1 MIFNPKVLVLALFA
15 AVSLPFAVNGNEE
28 DRFSEHI
35 ILGRNEKKI
44 DGMSS
49 SSIAAAMSLPMSKI
63 SKKQKTNQRSL
74 VGDPPFEG
82 TVFVDENII
91 TDSDPNSLQRVDMYD
106 ETRCGMFQDCLGRSW
121 ISYLIFLTVF

>member
-15 AVSLPFAVNGNEE
+15 AVSLPFTVNGNEE

-35 ILGRNEKKI
+35 LGRNEKI
-44 DGMSS
+44 DSMSS

-63 SKKQKTNQRSL
+63 SKKQKNNQRSL
-74 VGDPPFEG
+74 VDPTPYEG
-82 TVFVDENII
+82 TIFVDENII

-106 ETRCGMFQDCLGRSW
+106 KTRCGMFQDCFSRSW
-121 ISYLIFLTVF
+121 ILHLIFLTVF